1 MKGDFS
7 RDSFDPHRGYRRIL
21 HQQGRMVLDADLNE
35 QAASQLHLL
44 RVMALDLIGRHGG
57 PADDAGF
64 EIMLSESGQILIGQG
79 RYYVDGVLV
88 ENDQIAAYDAQPF
101 YRVGDADALSV
112 AKLSE
117 GRNAVL
123 IHLDVFERTV
133 NAIEDPSLA
142 DPALAGAGTSLR
154 LQTVWHVRSID
165 TGLPMADVGEAEAA
179 ALLDHMSAATG
190 ALAVRAAPADPSIAL
205 PPAPGYTGAQN
216 GLFRIEV
223 HRSGVAGDA
232 QYKWSR
238 ENGRIVG
245 SWEGLDSEH
254 LILAMDDA
262 PRPPQVIEL
271 NDGSREAAGLTGEM
285 VEIAA
290 VDGDRYRIVSGDIF
304 AVRALWGSGL
314 HRPFARRWERIA
326 SRTDAGIALIE
337 GGGPEETSWISL
349 GDGLEIAFK
358 DGNYSCGDYWQLPV
372 RLSAELMWPNQR
384 DVEGR
389 WQPKFCSPVGIKRW
403 RAPLALLVHNDER
416 VAVRDLRHLFSRRT

>member
-7 RDSFDPHRGYRRIL
+7 RDSFDPHRGYRRIV

-35 QAASQLHLL
+35 QSASQLHLL
-44 RVMALDLIGRHGG
+44 RVMAGDLIGRHGG

-64 EIMLSESGQILIGQG
+64 EIMLSESGTILIGQG

-101 YRVGDADALSV
+101 YRVGDADALSA
-112 AKLSE
+112 AKFSD
-117 GRNAVL
+117 GRNPVL
-123 IHLDVFERTV
+123 IYLDVFERTV
-133 NAIEDPSLA
+133 NAIEDPSLV
-142 DPALAGAGTSLR
+142 DPALAVAGTSLR

-179 ALLDHMSAATG
+179 ALLDHMSAAPG
-190 ALAVRAAPADPSIAL
+190 ALAVRAAPPDPSIAL

-223 HRSGVAGDA
+223 HRSDVAGEA

-245 SWEGLDSEH
+245 SWGGFDGEH
-254 LILAMDDA
+254 LILAIDDA
-262 PRPPQVIEL
+262 SSPPEVIEL
-271 NDGSREAAGLTGEM
+271 NDGSREAAGLSGEM

-290 VDGDRYRIVSGDIF
+290 VDNDRYRIVSGDIVG
-304 AVRALWGSGL
+304 VRALWSSGL
-314 HRPFARRWERIA
+314 HRPFARWWERIA
-326 SRTDAGIALIE
+326 SSTDAGIAVIE

-358 DGNYSCGDYWQLPV
+358 DGNYSSGDYWQLPV
-372 RLSAELMWPNQR
+372 RLSAELMWPAER
-384 DVEGR
+384 DLEGA
-389 WQPKFCSPVGIKRW
+389 WQPKFCSPVGIKHW
-403 RAPLALLVHNDER
+403 RAPLAFFSRYGEQF
-416 VAVRDLRHLFSRRT
+416 AIRDLRHLFRRRT

>member
-35 QAASQLHLL
+35 QSASQLHLL
-44 RVMALDLIGRHGG
+44 RVMARDLIGRHGG

-64 EIMLSESGQILIGQG
+64 EIMLSESGKILMGQG

-101 YRVGDADALSV
+101 YRVGDADALSS
-112 AKLSE
+112 AKFRE
-117 GRNAVL
+117 GRHAVL
-123 IHLDVFERTV
+123 IYLDVFERTV
-133 NAIEDPSLA
+133 HAIEDPSLA

-179 ALLDHMSAATG
+179 ALLDHMSAAPG
-190 ALAVRAAPADPSIAL
+190 ALAVRAAPADPPIAL

-223 HRSGVAGDA
+223 HRSGVAGEA

-245 SWEGLDSEH
+245 SWRGLDGEH
-254 LILAMDDA
+254 LILAIDDA
-262 PRPPQVIEL
+262 SSPPQVIEL
-271 NDGSREAAGLTGEM
+271 TDGFREAASLTGEM

-290 VDGDRYRIVSGDIF
+290 VDGDRYRIVSGNIL
-304 AVRALWGSGL
+304 AVRALWDSGL
-314 HRPFARRWERIA
+314 HRPLARRWERIA
-326 SRTDAGIALIE
+326 SSS
-337 GGGPEETSWISL
+337 GGGLAAIVGGGHEETSWITL
-349 GDGLEIAFK
+349 GDGLEIAFRG
-358 DGNYSCGDYWQLPV
+358 GNYSSGDYWQLPV
-372 RLSAELMWPNQR
+372 RLNAELMWPNQR
-384 DVEGR
+384 DAEGA
-389 WQPKFCSPVGIKRW
+389 WHPKFCSPVGIKRW
-403 RAPLALLVHNDER
+403 RAPLALVGHNDER
-416 VAVRDLRHLFSRRT
+416 FAIRDLRHLFSRRT